1 MSTHVFRNKRKLALR
16 IVTLANVA
24 RGIPKRSILELL
36 LFNISINGKFLF
48 TEKSDVCKFA
58 GDSTLFSCGDNLSEI
73 LKRLEHDMKN
83 LLRWFKFI
91 YSKSGKFSIYDS
103 SEILTVK
110 ILSYNRTN

>member
-1 MSTHVFRNKRKLALR
+1 MTTHVFRNKRKLALR
-16 IVTLANVA
+16 IVTLGNVS

-91 YSKSGKFSIYDS
+91 YRKSGKFSIYDS